1 MKFTAATA
9 SFGMLLCDSQYI
21 GARSYENL
29 ISWLDSTTLNDEHG
43 FKVQFKDMV
52 QAA

>member
-9 SFGMLLCDSQYI
+9 SFGMLLSESQYK
-21 GARSYENL
+21 GASSYDSI

-43 FKVQFKDMV
+43 FK
-52 QAA
+52 A